1 VLCVS
6 QRKVVTR
13 SSAVRKQKSASRW
26 KPVDDMIANQYYAG
40 HYCGDIED
48 EVSLLAALPC
58 ETVAF
63 RLSDR
68 ILVLDA
74 RAA

>member
-1 VLCVS
+1 
-6 QRKVVTR
+6 
-13 SSAVRKQKSASRW
+13 
-26 KPVDDMIANQYYAG
+26 MIANQYYAG